1 MKSAIVVLF
10 LALAALLLACSL
22 WFRAES
28 VDAGITDQLVDSL
41 GAVPSTPD
49 SLEGDSIEEAEEP
62 PLLMNYPPEP
72 ENIEAPETEEAP
84 TG

>member
-1 MKSAIVVLF
+1 MKAAVVVLF

-22 WFRAES
+22 WFRADS

-41 GAVPSTPD
+41 GQVPSSPD
-49 SLEGDSIEEAEEP
+49 SLGGDSLEVPEEP

-72 ENIEAPETEEAP
+72 CPQASEEEG
-84 TG
+84 TD